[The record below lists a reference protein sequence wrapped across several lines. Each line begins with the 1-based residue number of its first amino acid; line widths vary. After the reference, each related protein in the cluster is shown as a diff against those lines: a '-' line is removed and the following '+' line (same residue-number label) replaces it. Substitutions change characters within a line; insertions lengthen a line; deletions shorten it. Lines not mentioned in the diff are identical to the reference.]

1 MPLYASLAN
10 STHIDISLLAFQTV
24 KILPCPL
31 LSKPI
36 APAVL
41 KFLTANPAKHP
52 QVATLSA
59 LFVYTPM
66 SSSKETV
73 SIPVLIFMQLI
84 PRTIAYK
91 PHNILLIWASFILII
106 ILTFLLSLFSHYW
119 LWLAEFLL
127 TKAIKITNTAIISV
141 IWLHFQQFFNLF
153 SWPMAVDMLWIC
165 IKVTIQD
172 RTNLCLYLYS
182 VDLSL

>member
-1 MPLYASLAN
+1 VGTTILQTFARNAQALASLAMPLYASLAN

-91 PHNILLIWASFILII
+91 PHNILLI
-106 ILTFLLSLFSHYW
+106 
-119 LWLAEFLL
+119 
-127 TKAIKITNTAIISV
+127 
-141 IWLHFQQFFNLF
+141 
-153 SWPMAVDMLWIC
+153 
-165 IKVTIQD
+165 
-172 RTNLCLYLYS
+172 
-182 VDLSL
+182 